1 MIGMLL
7 RIANNLMPITKFAE
21 IYILGNPH
29 KHTTCRGP
37 SKTGRLINH
46 RWPDI
51 MVINLCSCQ

>member
-21 IYILGNPH
+21 IYILRNPR
-29 KHTTCRGP
+29 KQTNCRGP
-37 SKTGRLINH
+37 SKTDRLINH

-51 MVINLCSCQ
+51 MV